1 MAFIINILFHYKF
14 MKKTLWCLQHF
25 LTMEFYRK
33 ICNKCYWSNIYNSKH
48 SVFKK
53 SLILTISF
61 LSLMFFSFFYLPTDP
76 ANTNK
81 SSYFLRAINYFADFR
96 ISLKNIFDFISN
108 KIILMSLSH
117 INLEKISVVST
128 DIIILKSSYRF

>member
-1 MAFIINILFHYKF
+1 MAFLISLFFYNEF

-33 ICNKCYWSNIYNSKH
+33 ICNKCYWSSIYNSKR

-53 SLILTISF
+53 TFILTISF

-81 SSYFLRAINYFADFR
+81 SSYFLRAINYIADFKFG
-96 ISLKNIFDFISN
+96 LKNIFDFISN
-108 KIILMSLSH
+108 QIILMSLSH
-117 INLEKISVVST
+117 INLEKISVIST
-128 DIIILKSSYRF
+128 DIIKLKSSYRI